1 MKGSDVNNNLRD
13 SARQFAELYIESSR
27 KVGEAMLELHER
39 TTSWAKET
47 PLNPLFELQRN
58 AGKQMLESS
67 LELARKVWG
76 FADKEE
82 QAISQ
87 P

>member
-1 MKGSDVNNNLRD
+1 MKASEMNSNLRD
-13 SARQFAELYIESSR
+13 SARQFAELYIDSSR

-39 TTSWAKET
+39 STSWARET

-58 AGKQMLESS
+58 AGKQLLENSI
-67 LELARKVWG
+67 ELARKVWG
-76 FADKEE
+76 FAEREE
-82 QAISQ
+82 QIISQ